1 MNLYRSNKKSGP
13 TINVQSSKTVT
24 AGTSQQT
31 VTPDTGYDAM
41 GEVVVNPTPSQSKSV
56 TAGTTTTTVTPD
68 SGKLLSSVSI
78 APTPSTPITPSSS
91 GTQFSAGLNNMSSS
105 GWAYSSQPS
114 GGTIKTKLLVNPSI
128 STFDVGSFT
137 LSDADY
143 NLVKSGKAII
153 IAGMT
158 YLTLSAYQQQP
169 YVTELKIGTLSQG
182 QTDTIIDS
190 SKIGSSKKLYYKFNT
205 QMQGMGTNTGFI
217 YLVYIE

>member
-114 GGTIKTKLLVNPSI
+114 TGTIKYKSLASPVSA
-128 STFDVGSFT
+128 STAYSFT

-143 NLVKSGKAII
+143 NLIRSGKAII
-153 IAGMT
+153 ISGIMEAQGVALNSGYT
-158 YLTLSAYQQQP
+158 AS
-169 YVTELKIGTLSQG
+169 LKMGFTTASQSLK
-182 QTDTIIDS
+182 IIDS
-190 SKIGSSKKLYYKFNT
+190 SNIENHKTIYYKCLI
-205 QMQGMGTNTGFI
+205 QGNAYTLSTYI

>member
-1 MNLYRSNKKSGP
+1 MNFYKCNKKSGP

-56 TAGTTTTTVTPD
+56 TADTTTITVTPD
-68 SGKLLSSVSI
+68 NGKLLSSVSI
-78 APTPSTPITPSSS
+78 APTPSTAITPSSS

-114 GGTIKTKLLVNPSI
+114 TGTIKYKSLATPTAGRIL
-128 STFDVGSFT
+128 SFT

-143 NLVKSGKAII
+143 NLIKSGKALI
-153 IAGMT
+153 IAGMVE
-158 YLTLSAYQQQP
+158 S
-169 YVTELKIGTLSQG
+169 GG
-182 QTDTIIDS
+182 
-190 SKIGSSKKLYYKFNT
+190 IGSPNFQSYLRLGFSSSNFPYTVITSSAIGNNKTIYYDFFMMSSSYT
-205 QMQGMGTNTGFI
+205 ATGFI
-217 YLVYIE
+217 NLVYIE

>member
-31 VTPDTGYDAM
+31 FAPDTGYDAM

-68 SGKLLSSVSI
+68 NGKLLSSVSI

-114 GGTIKTKLLVNPSI
+114 TGTIKYVPIVSPIQDNTHH
-128 STFDVGSFT
+128 TFT
-137 LSDADY
+137 LSNNNY
-143 NLVKSGKAII
+143 NLISSGKAIL
-153 IAGMT
+153 IAGIKSFQA
-158 YLTLSAYQQQP
+158 TLP
-169 YVTELKIGTLSQG
+169 SQG
-182 QTDTIIDS
+182 SIGGNIQIGFNTSLGLNIIDS
-190 SKIGSSKKLYYKFNT
+190 SNIGSNKTIYYRFT
-205 QMQGMGTNTGFI
+205 IAAPSAGGDGFI